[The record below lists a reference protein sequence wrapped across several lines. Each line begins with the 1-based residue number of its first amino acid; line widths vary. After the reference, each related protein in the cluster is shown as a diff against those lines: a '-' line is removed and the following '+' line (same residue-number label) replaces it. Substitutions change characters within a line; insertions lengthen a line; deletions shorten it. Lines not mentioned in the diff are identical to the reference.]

1 MGESPKFTFIYSCT
15 LKEWCCRICFIYP
28 LIYLYRESFKYYLN
42 KCLNHFRT
50 MIGCIL
56 FRLNYY
62 FHLLSKYHCNE
73 MKRGSHLIR
82 NSKKVFSKLWKRKFG
97 LLTDPLHDSYLM
109 KFFLAKSNNIYTL
122 CGVINHPTNICFFSY
137 SSHLH
142 YCSLSLSLSLSLLLI
157 LSGNSL
163 TSVIFPLKK
172 SFGGKWNKKMW
183 IFFWF
188 ISNEFYNLKT

>member
-42 KCLNHFRT
+42 KWIGHFLTYDRLYF
-50 MIGCIL
+50 IL
-56 FRLNYY
+56 IKLSFY
-62 FHLLSKYHCNE
+62 LLSKYYCNK

-137 SSHLH
+137 SSHLNISLYH
-142 YCSLSLSLSLSLLLI
+142 SLYSLSCLSSSSLLL
-157 LSGNSL
+157 L
-163 TSVIFPLKK
+163 
-172 SFGGKWNKKMW
+172 
-183 IFFWF
+183 
-188 ISNEFYNLKT
+188 

>member
-1 MGESPKFTFIYSCT
+1 MCLLSKNSLENRTCSLWYFNLSFIYFWLNIFHMGESPKFTFIYSCT

-109 KFFLAKSNNIYTL
+109 KFFLQSPI
-122 CGVINHPTNICFFSY
+122 
-137 SSHLH
+137 
-142 YCSLSLSLSLSLLLI
+142 
-157 LSGNSL
+157 
-163 TSVIFPLKK
+163 IFIP
-172 SFGGKWNKKMW
+172 FV
-183 IFFWF
+183 
-188 ISNEFYNLKT
+188 E